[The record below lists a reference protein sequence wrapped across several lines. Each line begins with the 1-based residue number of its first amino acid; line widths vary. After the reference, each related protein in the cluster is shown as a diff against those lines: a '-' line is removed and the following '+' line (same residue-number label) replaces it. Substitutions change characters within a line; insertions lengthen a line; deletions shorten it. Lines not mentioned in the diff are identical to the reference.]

1 MTDILMFI
9 LLFVGWIYFLS
20 SIYVF
25 ICFLMVYSEV
35 KEHKTD
41 LRILSYKQY
50 KKELSKLLN
59 DEYFLKHTYRN
70 KSDRN
75 HIEFYNIDGR
85 FCLDLI
91 NADCVMSDEY
101 FFVFGVIG
109 FWLAYAYQRKIAK
122 ALMRK
127 YFPERLQ
134 KHKVKIKWFE

>member
-1 MTDILMFI
+1 MMDILMFI
-9 LLFVGWIYFLS
+9 LLFVGWIYFIS

-35 KEHKTD
+35 KEHKTY

-59 DEYFLKHTYRN
+59 DEYFSKYTYSN
-70 KSDRN
+70 IDRK
-75 HIEFYNIDGR
+75 HIECYNLDGR
-85 FCLDLI
+85 FCLDLK

-101 FFVFGVIG
+101 FFIFGVIG

-122 ALMRK
+122 ELMRK
-127 YFPERLQ
+127 YFPERLE

>member
-35 KEHKTD
+35 KEHKTY

-59 DEYFLKHTYRN
+59 DEYFSKYTYSN
-70 KSDRN
+70 IDRK
-75 HIEFYNIDGR
+75 HIECYNLDGR
-85 FCLDLI
+85 FCLDLK
-91 NADCVMSDEY
+91 NGDCVMSDEY
-101 FFVFGVIG
+101 FFIFGVIG

-127 YFPERLQ
+127 YFPERLE